1 MKAKI
6 PIFFDLHLLT
16 IFYTLFLKFS
26 FLSASGEK
34 TDTLKLIS
42 DFRSSFFSGSKEDA
56 YYLLD
61 LGLESDEKV
70 VGYVDASN
78 NKYLDLITVKK
89 DDNGLN
95 FYINYYNYTSSKF
108 YKNGTSFITI
118 GGNFEVSNV
127 FANSLYPGGKIAYAI
142 TLKGT
147 DEELYTLV
155 YCYKNSSKTY
165 EKVADFNK
173 TNVVIGDLDGDRR
186 IDFIY
191 FNSAD
196 SLRYVAHFD
205 DNDVPHSEQFLNY
218 LANKGDGCETSSST
232 NAFLDKK
239 ISYRGASAIIDITSD
254 CKNDLLLTSEDDKGN
269 LKLEIYRGIYD
280 STKTTKLCL
289 EDKNLYDLNSTFGP
303 FSIGD
308 FNGDG
313 YLDLIFPII
322 DTNQVV
328 IAYNNYTPGYSW
340 TENFCE
346 KHPVNEYSQKLFD
359 LQEDNIVDESTI
371 DLSKN
376 LTTVRFTLKKQNY
389 TYPYS
394 KLYKNPNFNTLIR
407 IGDFKSDGIPGI
419 LTIQEDYNKTNKD
432 PVRKV
437 RIYQNH
443 YKEKKEG
450 KTDKPIWNLEHEF
463 ELNSSMIN
471 PTYASFFD
479 FDESGQLSFLFMG
492 EGQNQTIGF
501 FNAYYPDT
509 YFIKAKCMLEKN
521 NYYTTEIGTNY
532 RYIVTNND
540 GTRRMDVAFQMA
552 QTTQM
557 TLYLPYALVGI
568 GRSNNYI
575 ENFNVISNTNEYR
588 LTKSDLSDNSTFT
601 PIIPKSQMLITKGR
615 KMEVVKGV
623 DTYSVNWEIEL
634 IVNPTNMILILI
646 IVIAA
651 ILIIILIV
659 IIILHL
665 QEIKEDK
672 QQESE
677 KFTAWFA

>member
-1 MKAKI
+1 MKAAI
-6 PIFFDLHLLT
+6 PLFFDLHLLT

-34 TDTLKLIS
+34 SDTLKLIS

-61 LGLESDEKV
+61 LGLDSDEKV

-89 DDNGLN
+89 DDKGLY

-108 YKNGTSFITI
+108 YKNGTTPFITI
-118 GGNFEVSNV
+118 GGSNEVSNV
-127 FANSLYPGGKIAYAI
+127 FANSLYPGGKVAYAI
-142 TLKGT
+142 TLK
-147 DEELYTLV
+147 DSNEDYNTLV
-155 YCYKNSSKTY
+155 YCYSNSSKIY

-191 FNSAD
+191 LSSD
-196 SLRYVAHFD
+196 GVREVTHFD
-205 DNDVPHSEQFLNY
+205 DNDNPITKQFSDY
-218 LANKGDGCETSSST
+218 LTTTKEICKSSAST

-239 ISYRGASAIIDITSD
+239 ISNKGSSAIIDITSD

-269 LKLEIYRGIYD
+269 LILEIYRGVYD
-280 STKTTKLCL
+280 SDNTTRLCL
-289 EDKNLYDLNSTFGP
+289 EDENIYTLNSSFGT

-313 YLDLIFPII
+313 YLDLIFPKK
-322 DTNQVV
+322 DTNKIV
-328 IAYNNYTPGYSW
+328 IAYNQYTPGYSW
-340 TENFCE
+340 TEHYCE
-346 KHPVNEYSQKLFD
+346 THPVSNHAEKLFD
-359 LQEDNIVDESTI
+359 LKTSVNEDKI

-376 LTTVRFTLKKQNY
+376 LTTVEFTLKGNGSNNNNKFYN
-389 TYPYS
+389 
-394 KLYKNPNFNTLIR
+394 NPNFNTLIR

-419 LTIQEDYNKTNKD
+419 LTIQVDNDTSNEESKS
-432 PVRKV
+432 VRKV

-443 YKEKKEG
+443 YKEKKDG
-450 KTDKPIWNLEHEF
+450 KTEKDIWELEHEF
-463 ELNSSMIN
+463 EISSSIIN

-492 EGQNQTIGF
+492 EGQNQTVGF

-557 TLYLPYALVGI
+557 SLYLPYALVGI

-588 LTKSDLSDNSTFT
+588 LTKSDISDNSTFT

-615 KMEVVKGV
+615 SMEVVKGV

-634 IVNPTNMILILI
+634 IVNPTDMIWILI

-651 ILIIILIV
+651 ILIVILIV
-659 IIILHL
+659 IIVLHL